1 MQAHLWK
8 QHPDLLGNKT
18 QSEQQKQNFSCF
30 PKAGLLIFGI
40 VLFVLEFFPV
50 QVNSKTFLGNCQTSQ
65 KIRVAD
71 YGAWLFDASEF
82 TFDSDNLNFL
92 SGNLSTLFL
101 SQGKTKHQVFFPA
114 GSGFLSRTWSIIW
127 RIPWNAKFG
136 ILLEW
141 IPLLISLGWLFLW
154 YLIMVVV
161 VRRAIAMGE
170 EDPDTFFIQFTRFAQ
185 VFYLFCSIQA
195 VF

>member
-8 QHPDLLGNKT
+8 QHPDLLDNKT
-18 QSEQQKQNFSCF
+18 LSEQQKQNFSCY
-30 PKAGLLIFGI
+30 PRAGRLIFGI
-40 VLFVLEFFPV
+40 VLFILEFFPV
-50 QVNSKTFLGNCQTSQ
+50 LAYSKTFLGNGQIAQ
-65 KIRVAD
+65 KIQVAD
-71 YGAWLFDASEF
+71 YDDWLFNASEF
-82 TFDSDNLNFL
+82 LFDGN
-92 SGNLSTLFL
+92 NLSTSFL
-101 SQGKTKHQVFFPA
+101 SQGKTEHQVFFPA
-114 GSGFLSRTWSIIW
+114 GSGFLSRIWSVIW

-141 IPLLISLGWLFLW
+141 LPLLISLGWLFIW

-161 VRRAIAMGE
+161 VRRAIAMGD